1 MPRNHRHRIDRRA
14 LLALGLSA
22 GVAVMAPMPVSAQDS
37 GAFLKGETVRI
48 YVGYSPGGGYDAY
61 ARMLAPHFEKRTG
74 ATVVVENRPGGQG
87 LTALN
92 QLVRVKPDG
101 LTMMMLNGE
110 GAVMSQLIKQAGV
123 AYDMGTVSM
132 LGRALIEQHVLI
144 VGPNMPDDVKGL
156 MGLKRKIKFSAT
168 GRTDNLG
175 DYAAVTCE
183 ALKLDCQIITGYKGS
198 KEAGLAV
205 MNGEVD
211 ALAIS
216 EGSGVEYAQ
225 GGRAKLIATIGH
237 QRSELA
243 PNVGLLHEIVQL
255 GPDQKWWLD
264 FRLGIKAV
272 GRSIVAP
279 PGVPADRLQ
288 HLQRVWREIMTDP
301 AVMAEGAR
309 TQRPLKYEEP
319 GKSQQIVRDLLQ
331 TLPAN
336 KLNDVN
342 EVLLKKYSS

>member
-1 MPRNHRHRIDRRA
+1 MPRNHRHRIGRRA
-14 LLALGLSA
+14 LLALALSA
-22 GVAVMAPMPVSAQDS
+22 GVAAMAPPAGAQDP

-48 YVGYSPGGGYDAY
+48 YVGFSPGGGYDAY

-74 ATVVVENRPGGQG
+74 ATVVIENRPGGQG

-123 AYDMGTVSM
+123 AYDMATVSM

-144 VGPNMPDDVKGL
+144 VGPNMPNDVQGL

-225 GGRAKLIATIGH
+225 GARAKVIATIGH
-237 QRSELA
+237 ERSELA
-243 PNVGLLHEIVQL
+243 PDVGLLHEIVKL
-255 GPDQKWWLD
+255 APEQKWWLD

-272 GRSIVAP
+272 GRTLVAP
-279 PGVPADRLQ
+279 PGMPADRLQ
-288 HLQRVWREIMTDP
+288 YLQRVWREILTDP

-319 GKSQQIVRDLLQ
+319 AKLQQIVRDLLQ
-331 TLPAN
+331 TLPAG